1 MEYSEKYFIELKDT
15 SDFKRLLELKKII
28 DNKYKKEINV
38 FNRAKELYL
47 ESNNNKYYPNKE
59 KIKKEYLESKTNL
72 YNKEEVKEYLAIQAK
87 LDEILKN
94 DFEDIKKSISI
105 EL

>member
-1 MEYSEKYFIELKDT
+1 MEYSEKYFNELKDT

-28 DNKYKKEINV
+28 DDKYMKEINN
-38 FNRAKELYL
+38 FKRIEELYL
-47 ESNNNKYYPNKE
+47 ESKNNKYYPDKDGIRNKYLNA
-59 KIKKEYLESKTNL
+59 KKEL
-72 YNKEEVKEYLAIQAK
+72 YNKEEVKEYLAIQSK